1 MLFNT
6 CKGRKEI
13 DCKRI
18 INRAHRIAPGKFGG
32 STRVYFK
39 SEFAVLYLF
48 SGIIESST
56 VRPSFLT
63 NSELRSQ
70 EERVRDDFNWDKYH
84 PDDLLLYPDYWLI
97 GIRTSL
103 DGTYVAGFDDAGKV
117 EYKYPWCVADDTPG
131 KGYSC
136 HGLGPWTCSGGM
148 TFTEC
153 CDYAKADVASRG
165 LLVADLHGNYLECY
179 DSPPPE
185 ADPLDYGRVKLHVDR
200 GNVVVHT
207 PRNG

>member
-32 STRVYFK
+32 SSRVHFK
-39 SEFAVLYLF
+39 K
-48 SGIIESST
+48 
-56 VRPSFLT
+56 
-63 NSELRSQ
+63 
-70 EERVRDDFNWDKYH
+70 ERIRDDFNWDKYH